1 MKIEEEIKKEAMWS
15 IGRYLYLFE
24 KVDQIGT
31 NLMPRSH
38 SNCKRWLNLVQLLS
52 KEMKGSC
59 IVKLS

>member
-1 MKIEEEIKKEAMWS
+1 MWS
-15 IGRYLYLFE
+15 IGCYLYLFE

-38 SNCKRWLNLVQLLS
+38 SNCKRWLNLIQLLS

-59 IVKLS
+59 IVKLSLVE